1 VECSEQLGIGMKRN
15 IETNSP
21 TNEDYIEKFI
31 QYLEEAGEPT
41 PLRHL
46 RNILVHEEGMA
57 LESQVRS
64 ILRKIRGDPRFVF
77 TGATRDRHVQLNN
90 NLDER
95 RTALSNADSLA
106 REFVK
111 HTTVTGS
118 FELPIEHMATEEM
131 HAGCRVL
138 ISAGIVEWSEAG
150 IIRWSRKG
158 FFGFEPFS
166 KRSTALSLPH
176 RTWDSVR
183 DIQTIFD
190 EIKYN
195 PPTTGLEETPI
206 LSLALSN
213 GKQFNKSEIVEI
225 ALEMLRSQ
233 LYKITQ

>member
-1 VECSEQLGIGMKRN
+1 MECSEQLGIGMKQ
-15 IETNSP
+15 NSAWDSQ

-31 QYLEEAGEPT
+31 QYLKEAGEPI

-77 TGATRDRHVQLNN
+77 TGATRDRHVQLSN

-95 RTALSNADSLA
+95 RAALSNADSLA

-111 HTTVTGS
+111 HTTKTGS
-118 FELPIEHMATEEM
+118 FEFKLGHTQTEEM
-131 HAGCRVL
+131 PAECRVL
-138 ISAGIVEWSEAG
+138 ISAGIVERSGAG
-150 IIRWSRKG
+150 IRWSRKA

-183 DIQTIFD
+183 EIQTIFD

-195 PPTTGLEETPI
+195 PPTTGLDETPI

-233 LYKITQ
+233 LYRVTQ

>member
-1 VECSEQLGIGMKRN
+1 MGISMKRN
-15 IETNSP
+15 NPGDSP

-95 RTALSNADSLA
+95 RAALTHADSLA

-111 HTTVTGS
+111 YTTETGS
-118 FELPIEHMATEEM
+118 FELAIDQMATEDV

-138 ISAGIVEWSEAG
+138 ISAGIVEWSGER
-150 IIRWSRKG
+150 IRWSRKG

-183 DIQTIFD
+183 EIQTIFD

-225 ALEMLRSQ
+225 ALEMLRFQ
-233 LYKITQ
+233 LYKIAQ